1 MKIREYL
8 GGRSKYELL
17 KDLERNSLDTP
28 YLKIIRENSE
38 VYYSFHD
45 LFNQLKGS
53 TGERVH
59 LINEII
65 EYARYQVRH
74 T

>member
-1 MKIREYL
+1 MKIREYI

-59 LINEII
+59 LINDII
-65 EYARYQVRH
+65 EYARNQVRH